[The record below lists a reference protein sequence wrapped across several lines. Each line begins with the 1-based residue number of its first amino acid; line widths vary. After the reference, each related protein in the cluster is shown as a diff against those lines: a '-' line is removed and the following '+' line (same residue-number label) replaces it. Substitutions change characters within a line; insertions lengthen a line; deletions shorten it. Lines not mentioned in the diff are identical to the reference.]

1 MTDTITPLPPEHDSR
16 QLKSLRKRLGWS
28 QARLAEALGVHP
40 MTVSKWERGEQ
51 AVPKMAELAMRWL
64 EAQQ

>member
-1 MTDTITPLPPEHDSR
+1 MTAR
-16 QLKSLRKRLGWS
+16 QLRRLRKALGWS

-51 AVPKMAELAMRWL
+51 PIPQMAALAIRCMV
-64 EAQQ
+64 EHQPPS